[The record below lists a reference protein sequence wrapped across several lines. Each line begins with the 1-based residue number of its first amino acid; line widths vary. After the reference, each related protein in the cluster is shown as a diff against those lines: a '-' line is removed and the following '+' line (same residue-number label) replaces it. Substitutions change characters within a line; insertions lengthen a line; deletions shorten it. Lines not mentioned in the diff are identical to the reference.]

1 MVLEDLL
8 ASDSDLLLEH
18 LLVISQQELKPV
30 AFSVVLD
37 LDLQGVVNSLVLLFD
52 EGNKV
57 LGLVIKL
64 ELVYEGL

>member
-8 ASDSDLLLEH
+8 ASDGNLLLEH
-18 LLVISQQELKPV
+18 LLVVSQKELKPV